1 MKVLQLPPSLLLA
14 IFTYSASIE
23 ATPAPPPQSAKFPNK
38 TRALPSTGS
47 GSSYASACQDAIT
60 SYFAGSSAWVS
71 SVQTVSN
78 TTQLEG
84 GTSISTYTL
93 YENATTLCDMHP
105 RVTYSPAI
113 SIGMATSTYP
123 GPITGTTTIAN
134 TYWFGDYPSPSP
146 TCSISPKDCDP
157 LWADYSK
164 SLLAASTMTA
174 PPALVTPPCANQ
186 SAAAEYSSATEKIY
200 GCGECTIYGDGV
212 ELVYFP
218 TSAER
223 DMCATTPTASL
234 TSYGSGAVITAYAG
248 KSYQG
253 PDAVNG
259 SKTVVVDG
267 HTFTSGTAYISISKV
282 YAVDRCSNTHG
293 TPVTDAILAMP
304 SESVLSLR
312 YSQNHFQRLMETD
325 KITGYPVSY
334 ADFNTPIPW
343 SAWNGQNLCEGS
355 YDTWYCGVIYEN
367 NFRPQLA
374 IPPEITQ
381 LSPEFKGCQLWYNGL
396 WDPPL
401 RLTEV
406 DSAAKPTLPTYHTNQ
421 PAETSKPAAPSSAA
435 AAPTST
441 PTAIPNELPG
451 SSNAGSKPSQPAYG
465 PTVPNAVPTH
475 TGNVPS
481 SAAETNL
488 PSENTCVPSKE
499 PWEKGF
505 TVGGHTLQA
514 HGRGRKAV
522 VGSVTCV
529 SGGPAQTIT
538 DGIVATYGDQ
548 GLIFETKATASFD
561 DQPQAT
567 PSQGQSTI
575 FVQHTTAPGIVAGPE
590 TVTVTIAG
598 QVETVVQS
606 SYGGPIKVGPMT
618 TLTPGG
624 PASTLSNGQ
633 VMSAAS
639 DGLILQPAMTT
650 GSGESGDAD
659 TITLTIGGQVETA
672 VQSQDGGPIVVDGS
686 ITLTPGGPTTTL
698 NGEMISAA
706 TNGIVYGGSTT
717 LGVDAQATTGSGSSE
732 SASSRV
738 PSSTAGDDSSA
749 TSTTSTDEG
758 VASATGAAMQAFE
771 GANVAAVV
779 AIFVAVIAV

>member
-1 MKVLQLPPSLLLA
+1 MKVLRLPPSLLVA
-14 IFTYSASIE
+14 VFTYSPSIE
-23 ATPAPPPQSAKFPNK
+23 ATPAPPPQTANFPNK
-38 TRALPSTGS
+38 TSALPPTGS
-47 GSSYASACQDAIT
+47 GPSYASACQHAIT

-71 SVQTVSN
+71 SVRTVSN
-78 TTQLEG
+78 TTRLEG

-113 SIGMATSTYP
+113 SIGKATSTYP
-123 GPITGTTTIAN
+123 GPITGTTTIVN
-134 TYWFGDYPSPSP
+134 TYWSGEYPSPSP
-146 TCSISPKDCDP
+146 TCRISPKDCDP
-157 LWADYSK
+157 LWADYSQ

-174 PPALVTPPCANQ
+174 PPALVTPPCMNQ
-186 SAAAEYSSATEKIY
+186 SAAAAYSSATAKLY
-200 GCGECTIYGDGV
+200 GCGECTIYGEGV

-218 TSAER
+218 TSVER
-223 DMCATTPTASL
+223 DLCATTPTASL
-234 TSYGSGAVITAYAG
+234 TSYGPGAVITAYAG
-248 KSYQG
+248 KNYQG

-259 SKTVVVDG
+259 SKTVVVGG

-282 YAVDRCSNTHG
+282 YAVDRCSKTQG

-312 YSQNHFQRLMETD
+312 YSQGHFQRLMETD

-334 ADFNTPIPW
+334 GDFNTPIPW

-355 YDTWYCGVIYEN
+355 FDTWHCGVIYEN

-406 DSAAKPTLPTYHTNQ
+406 DSAAKPTLPTSHTSR
-421 PAETSKPAAPSSAA
+421 PAETPKVAAPSSAA
-435 AAPTST
+435 AAPTSA

-451 SSNAGSKPSQPAYG
+451 SSNAGSKPWQPAYG
-465 PTVPNAVPTH
+465 STVPNAAPNH
-475 TGNVPS
+475 AGSAPPS
-481 SAAETNL
+481 TAEPNQ
-488 PSENTCVPSKE
+488 PSENMYVPSKE
-499 PWEKGF
+499 PWDGSF
-505 TVGGHTLQA
+505 TVGGRTLQA

-529 SGGPAQTIT
+529 SGGPPQTIT

-548 GLIFETKATASFD
+548 GLIFETTTTAFFN
-561 DQPQAT
+561 DQSQAT
-567 PSQGQSTI
+567 I
-575 FVQHTTAPGIVAGPE
+575 M
-590 TVTVTIAG
+590 
-598 QVETVVQS
+598 
-606 SYGGPIKVGPMT
+606 VGAMA

-624 PASTLSNGQ
+624 PASTLPNGQ

-650 GSGESGDAD
+650 GSEGYGDVD
-659 TITLTIGGQVETA
+659 RLTLTIGGQVETA
-672 VQSQDGGPIVVDGS
+672 VQSQDGGPIVVDGT
-686 ITLTPGGPTTTL
+686 ITLIPGGPITIL
-698 NGEMISAA
+698 NGQIVSAA
-706 TNGIVYGGSTT
+706 TNGIVYGGSTM
-717 LGVDAQATTGSGSSE
+717 LGAQTTTGPGSSE
-732 SASSRV
+732 SGPSRL
-738 PSSTAGDDSSA
+738 PSSTVGDGSSA
-749 TSTTSTDEG
+749 TSTTSIDQG
-758 VASATGAAMQAFE
+758 RASATGAATHAFE